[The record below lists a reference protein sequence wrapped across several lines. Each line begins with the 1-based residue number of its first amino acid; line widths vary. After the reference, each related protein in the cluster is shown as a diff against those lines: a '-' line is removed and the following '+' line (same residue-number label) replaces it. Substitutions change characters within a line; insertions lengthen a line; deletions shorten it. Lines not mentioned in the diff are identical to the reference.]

1 MNNTSEPRKRGRPR
15 SPVEKRRSER
25 VVSFVTVEE
34 LKQISRLSAEKQQAV
49 SAIVHELIARGLAS
63 APPGE
68 PPEDA
73 QH

>member
-1 MNNTSEPRKRGRPR
+1 MNTKSEPRKRGRPR
-15 SPVEKRRSER
+15 SPVEERRSER

-34 LKQISRLSAEKQQAV
+34 LKQIARLSAEKQQAV
-49 SAIVHELIARGLAS
+49 SAIIHEMISRGLAS
-63 APPGE
+63 APSGE

>member
-1 MNNTSEPRKRGRPR
+1 
-15 SPVEKRRSER
+15 

-34 LKQISRLSAEKQQAV
+34 LKQIARLSAEKQQAV
-49 SAIVHELIARGLAS
+49 SAIIHEMISRGLAS
-63 APPGE
+63 APSGE